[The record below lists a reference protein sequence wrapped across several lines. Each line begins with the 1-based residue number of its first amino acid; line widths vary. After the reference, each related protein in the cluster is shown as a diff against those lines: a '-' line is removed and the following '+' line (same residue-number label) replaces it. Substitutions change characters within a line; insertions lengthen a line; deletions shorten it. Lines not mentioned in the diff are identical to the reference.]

1 MTNEPNKL
9 IKRAEQLRNEFR
21 KDYNNIAKKFNELS
35 IDIDSF
41 LTNIITENK
50 EEKNDEEPL
59 QKSKMY

>member
-1 MTNEPNKL
+1 MKNEPNKL

-59 QKSKMY
+59 